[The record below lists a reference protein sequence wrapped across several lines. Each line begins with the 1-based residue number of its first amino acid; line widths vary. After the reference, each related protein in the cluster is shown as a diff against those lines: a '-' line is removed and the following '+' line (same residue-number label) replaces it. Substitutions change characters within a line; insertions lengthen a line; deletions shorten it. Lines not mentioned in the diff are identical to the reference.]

1 MSGGLKGGVAANAS
15 KRRGCRDSGRIAEHM
30 VSSHAPILLCMH
42 RRMPV
47 LHMCRAALPC
57 PAGFREQTKGWPL
70 QPVDQAIRWL
80 RGRPPGWEVADL
92 GCGDAKIAATV
103 QQASHMHIGVR
114 VQAGG

>member
-1 MSGGLKGGVAANAS
+1 
-15 KRRGCRDSGRIAEHM
+15 M
-30 VSSHAPILLCMH
+30 VSSHATIPLSMH
-42 RRMPV
+42 GRMPV
-47 LHMCRAALPC
+47 LHMCRAVLPR

-103 QQASHMHIGVR
+103 QQASHTRVGVR
-114 VQAGG
+114 VQVAG